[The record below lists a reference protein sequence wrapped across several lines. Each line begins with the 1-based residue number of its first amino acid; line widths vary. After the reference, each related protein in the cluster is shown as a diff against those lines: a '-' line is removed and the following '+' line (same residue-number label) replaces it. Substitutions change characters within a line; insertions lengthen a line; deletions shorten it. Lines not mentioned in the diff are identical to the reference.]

1 MMNNNIIKKETLYLE
16 DFDIKKLSVKFPEHK
31 IGVKT
36 SIVYLQIAKY
46 NQNPSRSQE
55 ITILKKAVL
64 NASNSKFF
72 DSKYVSMKL
81 EDVVVCFGKSLKFLP
96 KTTFVQAYLFD
107 TINDNSVNSL

>member
-1 MMNNNIIKKETLYLE
+1 MMNNNTVKKETLYLE

-107 TINDNSVNSL
+107 TINDNSVYRL